1 MMADD
6 GHPGTTPWLLRPRAS
21 SAPDVR
27 LFCFPF
33 AGGGAA
39 MYVQWARLLPASVEL
54 CAVQLPGRETRR
66 DESPQTRFFPLIEAL
81 ADALQPWLVPP
92 FALFGHSMGAL
103 LAFELT
109 RELRRRGRPLPGR
122 LLLSGRQAPTV
133 PDQGLPIQQLPDA
146 EFVAQLTQRY
156 GGIPDAILRDPDFL
170 QLFLPTLRA
179 DFDVLAS
186 YIYRPEPP
194 LPVPMSVYC
203 GREDPRVQRES
214 LMDWRWQ
221 TTGGFETRWFAG
233 DHFYFQADREPLMQA
248 LCADVQ
254 TLAS

>member
-1 MMADD
+1 MADD
-6 GHPGTTPWLLRPRAS
+6 CNPGTTPWLLRPRAS
-21 SAPDVR
+21 SAPSCR

-39 MYVQWARLLPASVEL
+39 LYVQWARWLPAPVEVY
-54 CAVQLPGRETRR
+54 AVQLPGRETRR
-66 DESPQTRFFPLIEAL
+66 EEPAQTRFFPLIEAL
-81 ADALQPWLVPP
+81 ADALQPWLTPP
-92 FALFGHSMGAL
+92 LAFFGHSMGAL

-109 RELRRRGRPLPGR
+109 RELRRRGQPLPGR
-122 LLLSGRQAPTV
+122 LLLSGRQAPTI

-156 GGIPDAILRDPDFL
+156 GGIPEPILRDPDFL

-186 YIYRPEPP
+186 YVYRPEPP
-194 LPVPMSVYC
+194 LPCPISVYC
-203 GREDPRVQRES
+203 GREDSRVRVEA
-214 LMDWRWQ
+214 LLDWRWQ

-248 LCADVQ
+248 LQADIQ
-254 TLAS
+254 PLAP